1 MVTQFRRNGT
11 GVESGEMNRFVW
23 LALALTVL
31 LCLPLG
37 AASNQKL
44 IVVTGPTVI
53 AFFPPVTPAELN
65 KDADTN
71 EALADFQLYAAHVRP
86 KLDADG
92 IHFEEIYASS
102 FAVRLGTKTTNFR
115 PQKTH
120 IGYYFI
126 APGKSPR
133 VEYGVM
139 TDSDILEA
147 ATDYFHTAA
156 K

>member
-1 MVTQFRRNGT
+1 
-11 GVESGEMNRFVW
+11 MNRFGW
-23 LALALTVL
+23 IALALTVV

-53 AFFPPVTPAELN
+53 AFFPPVTPAELA
-65 KDADTN
+65 KDPDTN
-71 EALADFQLYAAHVRP
+71 EALADFQLYATHVRP

-102 FAVRLGTKTTNFR
+102 FAVRVGTKTTNFR
-115 PQKTH
+115 PKKNQ

-139 TDSDILEA
+139 TDSDLLDV
-147 ATDYFHTAA
+147 ATEYFHTAS